1 MPFDFRN
8 EVKDEKNTKHKR
20 ILAICD
26 ECGVQKTVRRSWAV
40 SKIRKDGISEYYCAE
55 CSGKKNIEKA
65 MEAKMYKL
73 LLNEFIYLCEGI
85 FVNLLDDKSELYI
98 SQQLNNDS
106 IGLIR
111 DARKFVQ
118 QYMYTGLSDEIIQCA
133 EYIEQGASKEIV
145 DLYTWDVQMKARTML
160 YLEQLPRPDGI

>member
-8 EVKDEKNTKHKR
+8 EITEDGNTKHKR
-20 ILAICD
+20 ILATCND
-26 ECGVQKTVRRSWAV
+26 CGVEKTVRRSWAV

-55 CSGKKNIEKA
+55 CSGKRNIEKA

-85 FVNLLDDKSELYI
+85 FLGLLEDKSEIYI

-118 QYMYTGLSDEIIQCA
+118 QYMHTGLSDEIIECA
-133 EYIEQGASKEIV
+133 EYIEQGAGKEII
-145 DLYTWDVQMKARTML
+145 DLYTWDIQMKAKTML
-160 YLEQLPRPDGI
+160 YLESLPRPEGL